1 MASENVMEFT
11 DANFETE
18 VLKSDKP
25 VLVDFW
31 AAWCAPCRAV
41 GPIVDELATAY
52 ADIVKVG
59 KVNVDENQ
67 TIPGKYGIRGIP
79 TVILFNKGKVVDQI
93 VGAAPK
99 TSFKQMID
107 KVAAN

>member
-1 MASENVMEFT
+1 MANESVLAFT
-11 DANFETE
+11 DANFENE

-31 AAWCAPCRAV
+31 AVWCAPCRAV
-41 GPIVDELATAY
+41 APIIDEMASDY
-52 ADIVKVG
+52 EGSVKVG

-67 TIPGKYGIRGIP
+67 IIPSKYGVRGIP
-79 TVILFNKGKVVDQI
+79 TVILFNNGKVVDQL

-99 TSFKQMID
+99 TAFKQMVE
-107 KVAAN
+107 KAVAR

>member
-1 MASENVMEFT
+1 MASEKVAAFT
-11 DANFETE
+11 DSNFDAE

-31 AAWCAPCRAV
+31 AVWCAPCRAV
-41 GPIVDELATAY
+41 APVIDEIASDY
-52 ADIVKVG
+52 DGKIKVG

-67 TIPGKYGIRGIP
+67 IIPGKYGIRGIP
-79 TVILFNKGKVVDQI
+79 TVILFNKGQVADQI

-99 TSFKQMID
+99 NSFKQMVD
-107 KVAAN
+107 KVIGN

>member
-1 MASENVMEFT
+1 MSSEKVLAFT
-11 DANFETE
+11 DSNFELE

-31 AAWCAPCRAV
+31 AVWCAPCRAV
-41 GPIVDELATAY
+41 APVIDEIATDY
-52 ADIVKVG
+52 DGKIKVG

-67 TIPGKYGIRGIP
+67 IIPGKYGIRGIP
-79 TVILFNKGKVVDQI
+79 TVILFNKGQVANQI

-99 TSFKQMID
+99 GLFKQMID
-107 KVAAN
+107 KVIGN

>member
-1 MASENVMEFT
+1 MASDKVLAFT
-11 DANFETE
+11 DNNFETE
-18 VLKSDKP
+18 VLKALTP

-31 AAWCAPCRAV
+31 AVWCAPCRAV
-41 GPIVDELATAY
+41 APIIDEIA
-52 ADIVKVG
+52 ADYGDVLKVG

-67 TIPGKYGIRGIP
+67 ATPGSYGVRGIP

-99 TSFKQMID
+99 AAFKQMID
-107 KVAAN
+107 KAISN

>member
-1 MASENVMEFT
+1 MASEKVLAFT
-11 DANFETE
+11 DSNFDAE

-31 AAWCAPCRAV
+31 AAWCAPCRTV
-41 GPIVDELATAY
+41 SPIVDEIASDYDGT
-52 ADIVKVG
+52 VKVG

-67 TIPGKYGIRGIP
+67 VTPGKYGIRGIP
-79 TVILFNKGKVVDQI
+79 TVILFKNGKVVDQI

-107 KVAAN
+107 KAVAN

>member
-1 MASENVMEFT
+1 MASENVLVFT

-31 AAWCAPCRAV
+31 AVWCAPCRAV
-41 GPIVDELATAY
+41 APIVDEMASIYGDT
-52 ADIVKVG
+52 IKVG

-67 TIPGKYGIRGIP
+67 VIPGKYSIRGIP
-79 TVILFNKGKVVDQI
+79 TVILFNNGKVVDQI

-99 TSFKQMID
+99 TSFQQMID
-107 KVAAN
+107 KVAAH

>member
-1 MASENVMEFT
+1 MASEKVLAFT
-11 DANFETE
+11 DSNFDAE

-31 AAWCAPCRAV
+31 AVWCAPCRAV
-41 GPIVDELATAY
+41 APVIDEIASDY
-52 ADIVKVG
+52 DGKIKVG

-67 TIPGKYGIRGIP
+67 VIPGKYGIRGIP
-79 TVILFNKGKVVDQI
+79 TVILFNKGQVADQI

-99 TSFKQMID
+99 GSFKQMID
-107 KVAAN
+107 KALGN

>member
-1 MASENVMEFT
+1 MASEKVLAFT
-11 DANFETE
+11 DSNFDSE

-41 GPIVDELATAY
+41 GPIVDEIASDY
-52 ADIVKVG
+52 DGVIKVG

-67 TIPGKYGIRGIP
+67 VVPGKYGIRGIP
-79 TVILFNKGKVVDQI
+79 TVILFNKGKVVEQI

-107 KVAAN
+107 KAISH

>member
-1 MASENVMEFT
+1 MASEKVLAFT
-11 DANFETE
+11 DSNFDTE

-31 AAWCAPCRAV
+31 AVWCAPCRAV
-41 GPIVDELATAY
+41 APIIEEMASDY
-52 ADIVKVG
+52 DGKIKVG
-59 KVNVDENQ
+59 KVNVDENRVV
-67 TIPGKYGIRGIP
+67 PGKYGIRGIP
-79 TVILFNKGKVVDQI
+79 TVILFNDGKVVDQI

-107 KVAAN
+107 KVVTN

>member
-1 MASENVMEFT
+1 MASEKVLTFT
-11 DANFETE
+11 DSNFDTE

-31 AAWCAPCRAV
+31 AVWCAPCRAV
-41 GPIVDELATAY
+41 APIVDEMASDY
-52 ADIVKVG
+52 DGKVKVG
-59 KVNVDENQ
+59 KVNVDENRVV
-67 TIPGKYGIRGIP
+67 PGKYGIRGIP
-79 TVILFNKGKVVDQI
+79 TVILFNDGKVVDQI

-107 KVAAN
+107 KVVTD

>member
-1 MASENVMEFT
+1 MASEKVLAFT
-11 DANFETE
+11 DSNFDTE

-31 AAWCAPCRAV
+31 AVWCAPCRAV
-41 GPIVDELATAY
+41 APIIDEVASDY
-52 ADIVKVG
+52 DGKIKVG

-67 TIPGKYGIRGIP
+67 VVPGKYGIRGIP
-79 TVILFNKGKVVDQI
+79 TVILFNKGQVVDQI

-99 TSFKQMID
+99 ASFKQMID
-107 KVAAN
+107 KAIAG

>member
-1 MASENVMEFT
+1 MASEKVLAFT
-11 DANFETE
+11 DSNFDTE

-31 AAWCAPCRAV
+31 AVWCAPCRAV
-41 GPIVDELATAY
+41 APVIDEIASDY
-52 ADIVKVG
+52 DGKIKVG

-67 TIPGKYGIRGIP
+67 VIPGKYGIRGIP
-79 TVILFNKGKVVDQI
+79 TVILFNKGQVADQI

-99 TSFKQMID
+99 GSFKQMID
-107 KVAAN
+107 KVVK

>member
-1 MASENVMEFT
+1 MSSEKVLAFT
-11 DANFETE
+11 DSNFDSE

-31 AAWCAPCRAV
+31 AVWCAPCRAV
-41 GPIVDELATAY
+41 APVIDEIASDY
-52 ADIVKVG
+52 DGKIKVG

-67 TIPGKYGIRGIP
+67 VIPGKYGIRGIP
-79 TVILFNKGKVVDQI
+79 TVILFNKGQVADQI

-99 TSFKQMID
+99 GSFKQMID
-107 KVAAN
+107 KVIGN

>member
-1 MASENVMEFT
+1 MASEKVLAFT

-18 VLKSDKP
+18 VLQSDKP

-31 AAWCAPCRAV
+31 AVWCAPCRAV
-41 GPIVDELATAY
+41 APIIDEMASDYDGT
-52 ADIVKVG
+52 IKVG

-67 TIPGKYGIRGIP
+67 VIPGKYGIRGIP
-79 TVILFNKGKVVDQI
+79 TVILFNNGKVVDQI

-99 TSFKQMID
+99 TAFKQMID
-107 KVAAN
+107 RAVAH